1 MICMDLIFF
10 DLDGTLLDD
19 TSGLSVYTKETLEL
33 LRAKKIAHTIA
44 TGRSMLSAH
53 SILNGYDFDLPQI
66 YNNGVTIWDP
76 VTEELILENL
86 LGENS
91 IANILDA
98 AMSKN
103 IAPFVHGIKGRNY
116 YVYHPTPKHKIEQQL
131 IDKHFSRSSAEI
143 LPLKSLP
150 ANSSV
155 TNISMIGASNTI
167 NEIQRDIE
175 SQNELIAYSGPAIE
189 GDVYRWMDIHHCKAN
204 KGAAVSRL
212 KKQLNASNIICF
224 GDSDNDLSMFKIA
237 DECYAPGNAKAQIK
251 EQATSVIGNNYE
263 DGIALFLR
271 ERFSL

>member
-143 LPLKSLP
+143 PVSYTHLTLP
-150 ANSSV
+150 
-155 TNISMIGASNTI
+155 TI
-167 NEIQRDIE
+167 
-175 SQNELIAYSGPAIE
+175 LL
-189 GDVYRWMDIHHCKAN
+189 V
-204 KGAAVSRL
+204 
-212 KKQLNASNIICF
+212 
-224 GDSDNDLSMFKIA
+224 
-237 DECYAPGNAKAQIK
+237 
-251 EQATSVIGNNYE
+251 
-263 DGIALFLR
+263 
-271 ERFSL
+271 